1 MGNCCSDRT
10 KESPDDLMQDDVKL
24 ITEEEDK
31 KEIIP
36 LPLNATD
43 ISIPTPVTLK
53 EINSVVTSIPS
64 SNPKS
69 EKTDE
74 EEEDDQ
80 ENVSIKPK
88 EIEEPQKVQDT
99 SSTKKT
105 EISTKEKE
113 KIIEV
118 ITPPPQQHQIL
129 FLEIDNNIKNATNL
143 VLKFNIRNT
152 EFKYEISE

>member
-88 EIEEPQKVQDT
+88 EIEEPQKVVLYDIRQDNRYQFT
-99 SSTKKT
+99 
-105 EISTKEKE
+105 
-113 KIIEV
+113 
-118 ITPPPQQHQIL
+118 
-129 FLEIDNNIKNATNL
+129 
-143 VLKFNIRNT
+143 
-152 EFKYEISE
+152 

>member
-10 KESPDDLMQDDVKL
+10 KESPDDLMQDDVEL

-43 ISIPTPVTLK
+43 LSIPTPVTPK

-88 EIEEPQKVQDT
+88 EIEEPQKVQNDT

-105 EISTKEKE
+105 EISQSTIAPTVNKIRKSLAIKYSGVGKTK
-113 KIIEV
+113 
-118 ITPPPQQHQIL
+118 T
-129 FLEIDNNIKNATNL
+129 
-143 VLKFNIRNT
+143 
-152 EFKYEISE
+152 